1 MGCCTMEPGWPGLCV
16 FLEPATWGMSPFWK
30 RTTSIFWVTLTQV
43 KTSLGAKSQEK
54 KIRPHKGPRP
64 WKIKIIKPE
73 VLASGEKP
81 WGYTSTGKYST
92 GWKNE

>member
-64 WKIKIIKPE
+64 WKNQNNKTRGTGFWRKTLGLYFHRE
-73 VLASGEKP
+73 VFYRLE
-81 WGYTSTGKYST
+81 
-92 GWKNE
+92 E